1 MLRPVINYDNPPPAE
16 LMQALMHYEAR
27 CQMQGRLA
35 VEEEDVRAFLQAEYP
50 AVAELFAP
58 THLRPA

>member
-1 MLRPVINYDNPPPAE
+1 MLRPVINYENPPPAA
-16 LMQALMHYEAR
+16 LLQALMHFEAR

-35 VEEEDVRAFLQAEYP
+35 VAEADVQSFLEEEYP
-50 AVAELFAP
+50 SVADLFEP